1 MKIKVLINCH
11 HSRLVEDL
19 LANRSA
25 SFDCLTTSGYS
36 LDILRHVEVYQPD
49 IFLTFFD
56 KYDFEVIQQYY
67 ALKRERQMFRL
78 PFAVIGRDD
87 VCDTCAKYD
96 TDLFTTIL
104 RRPITVFKIRE
115 KLKHAVEQ
123 AQHLPM
129 HAEASRGGELPE
141 QWEED
146 FSEPMPLVEKKK
158 ILVVDDDK
166 NVLRMLKT
174 ALERRYDVTTMTSG
188 RMAQKYLETK
198 DADLILLDY
207 QMPHENGAEVLKKIR
222 ANPAHQKIP
231 VIFLTGVAE
240 TSKVQEVI
248 SLDLQGYL
256 LKPVN
261 MERLFQMIKELIG

>member
-1 MKIKVLINCH
+1 MKIKVLLNSH

-19 LANRSA
+19 LASRSA
-25 SFDCLTTSGYS
+25 SFDCLTTSSYPI
-36 LDILRHVEVYQPD
+36 DILHHVEVYQPD

-56 KYDFEVIQQYY
+56 KYDFAVIQRYY
-67 ALKRERQMFRL
+67 ALKQERVMRHL
-78 PFAVIGRDD
+78 PFAAIGRDD

-96 TDLFTTIL
+96 MELFSTIL

-123 AQHLPM
+123 TQHLQVHGVPA
-129 HAEASRGGELPE
+129 AETPE
-141 QWEED
+141 TWED
-146 FSEPMPLVEKKK
+146 DTIEPVPLLVEKKK

-174 ALERRYDVTTMTSG
+174 ALERRYDVTTMNSG

-198 DADLILLDY
+198 NADLILLDY

-222 ANPAHQKIP
+222 ANPKHQNIP

-256 LKPVN
+256 LKPIN